1 MHNAFVVGY
10 YGFGNLGDELLKS
23 ATIRILREAHFEK
36 IYLTLPSKFSKLN
49 LRSNYSDSVSRFDP
63 VDVFSAILNSKI
75 IVAGGGGI
83 FQDET
88 STRSFL
94 YYWSVLYAAVM
105 FKKRVMLLGNSF
117 GPVSKRF
124 CKMLLKHLLSSP
136 RVISIPR
143 DSVSERYCRIIGAK
157 VIGGTDLAILEL
169 MGRDLQTQIT
179 PQVSLILREKIDISE
194 ALSVLSEQNIDTVKI
209 VPLSLEDEQVA
220 SKMASTLSRNFNVSV
235 EYDDPIAT
243 IARSS
248 LVISQRFHGC
258 LIASFYGIPFVS
270 VHSTKTER
278 FMKRYLP
285 SYQGYSD
292 KNPAEIAL
300 RAYKILGSEIQI
312 REKLIADALQMK
324 DNVMKILNSKL

>member
-1 MHNAFVVGY
+1 
-10 YGFGNLGDELLKS
+10 
-23 ATIRILREAHFEK
+23 
-36 IYLTLPSKFSKLN
+36 
-49 LRSNYSDSVSRFDP
+49 
-63 VDVFSAILNSKI
+63 
-75 IVAGGGGI
+75 
-83 FQDET
+83 
-88 STRSFL
+88 
-94 YYWSVLYAAVM
+94 
-105 FKKRVMLLGNSF
+105 
-117 GPVSKRF
+117 
-124 CKMLLKHLLSSP
+124 
-136 RVISIPR
+136 
-143 DSVSERYCRIIGAK
+143 
-157 VIGGTDLAILEL
+157 
-169 MGRDLQTQIT
+169 MGRDLQTQIK